1 MKIHA
6 YIGGIYSRDTDIDTD
21 RVASKIHTLVYPR
34 PKFKEPTSFIMEE
47 MSGLEKKLKQIY
59 FNDIIYFYFYLHKL
73 HPNSTMFFN
82 KNNSETAF
90 CICAMFIYFS
100 LTHYQKPIKWL

>member
-1 MKIHA
+1 
-6 YIGGIYSRDTDIDTD
+6 
-21 RVASKIHTLVYPR
+21 
-34 PKFKEPTSFIMEE
+34 MEE

-100 LTHYQKPIKWL
+100 LTHYQKPIKWLWIEKCCAKYKSNLVSIVFLNT